1 MSTLTQPPKSD
12 RPFAPGRGP
21 RPAPGRSPR
30 RRLATLEITA
40 SLVVAVGV
48 ATTANALG
56 ISGAIAIVAIGYAAF
71 VAVVALIELTG
82 TGARAGR
89 VRARGR
95 AARRTGEMHVDLT
108 LEEHRPARVE
118 TRFAQPEAPALHT
131 VPPPDDLPDVPIRRR
146 KVGPDQVVEAGVA
159 ALAAA
164 GVAEVVRVA
173 LHMQSLVGLTI
184 WWYVAF
190 IAIYFLLTRDHADA
204 EAALDRIVTVLVWSV
219 GILLIAV
226 LAWLVTTVVTKGL
239 PQLSWGFLTHD
250 LAKTG
255 PLDKGGG
262 AVHAIIGTF
271 EQVGIAT
278 LIVVPLGILTA
289 VYLHEIRGRIAA
301 PIRFIVDAMS
311 GLPSIVAGLLIYTVW
326 VSGHGFS
333 GAAGSAALVVLML
346 PTMTRATEE
355 ILRTV
360 PDTLREGA
368 LALGAPQWRLVQS
381 VVLPTALAGIVTASL
396 LAVARAI
403 GETAP
408 MLLTAFGADAT
419 NLNPMSGP
427 QGDLPLFVY
436 KLLFLPNK
444 TQIDRAWTGAL
455 VLVLLVL
462 ILFVSARLV
471 ARRGLKRIGGTR

>member
-1 MSTLTQPPKSD
+1 VSTTTEQPKRG
-12 RPFAPGRGP
+12 RPNDDSRLAV
-21 RPAPGRSPR
+21 RPSERSSR
-30 RRLATLEITA
+30 RRYTVLEIA
-40 SLVVAVGV
+40 GALIIAVGV

-56 ISGAIAIVAIGYAAF
+56 ASNVIVIVGIGYLAF
-71 VAVVALIELTG
+71 VCVVAVVEYG
-82 TGARAGR
+82 GES
-89 VRARGR
+89 
-95 AARRTGEMHVDLT
+95 RRPGSKTPAVIDLT
-108 LEEHRPARVE
+108 
-118 TRFAQPEAPALHT
+118 EAPSSRSDETLVEGVEDVPALRP
-131 VPPPDDLPDVPIRRR
+131 VPEPEGLPDVPRRRR
-146 KVGPDQVVEAGVA
+146 KIGAAEIAEAGVA
-159 ALAAA
+159 AFAAA
-164 GVAEVVRVA
+164 GAAEVLRIA
-173 LHMQSLVGLTI
+173 LRMQSLVGLAL

-190 IAIYFLLTRDHADA
+190 IAIYFLLTRDHSDA
-204 EAALDRIVTVLVWSV
+204 EAAVDRIVTTLVWSV

-226 LAWLVTTVVTKGL
+226 LAWMLTTVVTKGIG
-239 PQLSWGFLTHD
+239 QLTWGFLTND
-250 LAKTG
+250 LSQTG
-255 PLDKGGG
+255 PLDSGGG
-262 AVHAIIGTF
+262 ALHAIIGTV
-271 EQVGIAT
+271 EQVGLAT
-278 LIVVPLGILTA
+278 LVVVPLGILTA

-311 GLPSIVAGLLIYTVW
+311 GLPSIVAGLLVYTVW

-368 LALGAPQWRLVQS
+368 LALGAPQWRLVQR

-408 MLLTAFGADAT
+408 MLLTAFGSDSV
-419 NLNPMSGP
+419 NVNPFHGP
-427 QGDLPLFVY
+427 QSDLPLFVW
-436 KLLFLPNK
+436 KLLFLPNQ

-462 ILFVSARLV
+462 LLFVSARLV
-471 ARRGLKRIGGTR
+471 ARRGTKRLGGFR